1 MFENVSPKARC
12 ELVIKV
18 KLKAHKP
25 FIPYLSVPT
34 MIFNI

>member
-1 MFENVSPKARC
+1 MFGNVPPKARR
-12 ELVIKV
+12 ELMIKV

-25 FIPYLSVPT
+25 FIPYLSVPN